1 MSTYAQIFTKNQYE
15 LEKMVRQ
22 SQAWFE
28 QEARL
33 IKSQGR
39 VQAYYLM
46 RTGASQNR
54 PVVTPGEMYMFYYD
68 AKHKDTLPYWDRFPL
83 VFPFSK
89 VKDGFLGLNLHY
101 LPYHLRAKL
110 LDALMYFRSDKRL
123 DEKSKLEFSWKTI
136 GAAAKYSPAKACVKH
151 YLDAHVKSQFKKVD
165 GNNWA
170 TAILLPVSQFQ
181 GAREQQVWQD
191 SMNKI

>member
-1 MSTYAQIFTKNQYE
+1 MSTYAQIFNKNQYE

-22 SQAWFE
+22 SQSWFE

-101 LPYHLRAKL
+101 LP
-110 LDALMYFRSDKRL
+110 
-123 DEKSKLEFSWKTI
+123 
-136 GAAAKYSPAKACVKH
+136 
-151 YLDAHVKSQFKKVD
+151 
-165 GNNWA
+165 
-170 TAILLPVSQFQ
+170 
-181 GAREQQVWQD
+181 
-191 SMNKI
+191 

>member
-1 MSTYAQIFTKNQYE
+1 MSAYAQIFNKNQYE

-22 SQAWFE
+22 SQSWFE

-68 AKHKDTLPYWDRFPL
+68 AKHKDTLLYWDRFPL

-110 LDALMYFRSDKRL
+110 LDALMDFRSDKRL

-165 GNNWA
+165 GDNWA

>member
-28 QEARL
+28 QEARR

-39 VQAYYLM
+39 VQASYLM

-110 LDALMYFRSDKRL
+110 LDALMDFRSDKRL

-136 GAAAKYSPAKACVKH
+136 GAAAKYSPAKVCVKH

>member
-1 MSTYAQIFTKNQYE
+1 MSTYSQIFQKNQYE
-15 LEKMVRQ
+15 LTKLVKQ
-22 SQAWFE
+22 SQSWFE

-39 VQAYYLM
+39 VRSYYLM
-46 RTGASQNR
+46 RSGVQWNR
-54 PVVTPGEMYMFYYD
+54 SSVTPGEMYMFYYD
-68 AKHKDTLPYWDRFPL
+68 AKHKATLPYWDKFPL

-101 LPYHLRAKL
+101 LPYQYRAKL
-110 LDALMYFRSDKRL
+110 LDALMAFKSDSRL
-123 DEKSKLEFSWKTI
+123 DENTKLEFSWKTI
-136 GAAAKYSPAKACVKH
+136 ASAARFSPAKVCVKH
-151 YLDAHVKSQFKKVD
+151 YLDGHVKSQFKKVD
-165 GNNWA
+165 ADNWA

>member
-1 MSTYAQIFTKNQYE
+1 
-15 LEKMVRQ
+15 MVRQ
-22 SQAWFE
+22 SQSWFE

-33 IKSQGR
+33 IKAQGR
-39 VQAYYLM
+39 VQPYYLM
-46 RTGASQNR
+46 RTGTQWNR
-54 PVVTPGEMYMFYYD
+54 PTVTPGEMYMFYYD
-68 AKHKDTLPYWDRFPL
+68 AKHKDTLPYWDKFPL

-89 VKDGFLGLNLHY
+89 VDDGFLGLNLHY

-110 LDALMYFRSDKRL
+110 LDALMDFKNDTRL
-123 DEKSKLEFSWKTI
+123 TENSKISFSWKAI
-136 GAAAKYSPAKACVKH
+136 SAAAKYSPAKACVKH
-151 YLDAHVKSQFKKVD
+151 YLDSQVKSQFKKVD

-181 GAREQQVWQD
+181 GAREQQVWRD

>member
-1 MSTYAQIFTKNQYE
+1 
-15 LEKMVRQ
+15 MVRQ
-22 SQAWFE
+22 SQSWFE

-110 LDALMYFRSDKRL
+110 LDALMDFRSDKRL

-165 GNNWA
+165 GDNWA

>member
-1 MSTYAQIFTKNQYE
+1 MSTYAQIFQRNQYD
-15 LEKMVRQ
+15 LKKLAQQ

-39 VQAYYLM
+39 VRAYYLM
-46 RTGASQNR
+46 RTGAAWNR
-54 PVVTPGEMYMFYYD
+54 ASIEPGEMYMFYYD
-68 AKHKDTLPYWDRFPL
+68 AKHKDTLPYWDKFPL

-89 VKDGFLGLNLHY
+89 MEGGFLGLNLHY

-110 LDALMYFRSDKRL
+110 LDALMAFRTDSRL
-123 DEKSKLEFSWKTI
+123 DENTKLNFSWKTI
-136 GAAAKYSPAKACVKH
+136 SAAAKYSPAKACVKH
-151 YLDAHVKSQFKKVD
+151 YLESQVKSQFKKVD
-165 GNNWA
+165 ANNWA
-170 TAILLPVSQFQ
+170 TAILLPVSQFE
-181 GAREQQVWQD
+181 GAREQRVWQD